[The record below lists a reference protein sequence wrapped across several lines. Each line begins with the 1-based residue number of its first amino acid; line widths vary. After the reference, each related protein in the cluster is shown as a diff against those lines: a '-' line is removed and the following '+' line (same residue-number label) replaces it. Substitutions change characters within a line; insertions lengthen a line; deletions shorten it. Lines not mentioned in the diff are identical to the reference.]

1 MVKMSQQN
9 TMANVAVILPFS
21 ETILTP
27 HSLFTRVSLS
37 FRVAFSYLFGR
48 ALLRILDFLLRIRAT
63 TITHVTYL

>member
-9 TMANVAVILPFS
+9 TMANVAVILAFI

-27 HSLFTRVSLS
+27 HSLFARVSLS
-37 FRVAFSYLFGR
+37 VWVTFSYLFGR

-63 TITHVTYL
+63 TIAHVTHL